1 MRRVLLISYD
11 FPPRGATGVF
21 RITKFARYLPQFG
34 WQPVV
39 LTAAGEG
46 VVCDDALLGELPPDL
61 EVIRVPD
68 PLTPLRRARSASRPT
83 ATGSNAT
90 PQQAQRSTLATLRQ
104 AARRFVVPDP
114 QIVWLPRAVH
124 AASARLRRGDI
135 AAVLTTSPPHSMQL
149 AGLWLKRRFPD
160 VPWIMDM
167 RDLWSDN
174 GTIDDARVYKLNQL
188 CERACLHAA
197 DRVVVVTPTMQQR
210 MQHEFGVPPGRIVRI
225 TNGFDR
231 NDIVAAPPP
240 ANAALHIVYT
250 GTITS
255 TRTASVRGL
264 FAALEQ
270 LAQQGIGGDTV
281 VVRCYG
287 LFDPLVHQWAAPLI
301 TRGMVELHPFVPHAE
316 AIEATATADVLL
328 LVISDDLEGRIAIPN
343 KLYEYLAV
351 GRALLALAPP
361 GDVPRLIRTLGA
373 GVAVAPA
380 DVDAITTTLRQ
391 LIRQHHAG
399 TLPRLAPNDP
409 RLDQF
414 ERRELTR
421 QLAALLAEVTA

>member
-39 LTAAGEG
+39 LTAAGAG
-46 VVCDDALLGELPPDL
+46 VVRDDALLAELPPDL

-68 PLTPLRRARSASRPT
+68 PLTPLRRARSAPRPP
-83 ATGSNAT
+83 ATGSAT
-90 PQQAQRSTLATLRQ
+90 QQQARGSTLAALRQ
-104 AARRFVVPDP
+104 TVRRFVVPDP
-114 QIVWLPRAVH
+114 QIVWLPRAVQ

-167 RDLWSDN
+167 RDLWSDS
-174 GTIDDARVYKLNQL
+174 GTIDDARVFKLNWA

-197 DRVVVVTPTMQQR
+197 DRIVVVTPTMQQR
-210 MQHEFGVPPGRIVRI
+210 MQHEFGVPPGHIVTI

-231 NDIVAAPPP
+231 NDIAAAPPP

-264 FAALEQ
+264 FAALER
-270 LAQQGIGGDTV
+270 LAQEGVGSDTV

-301 TRGMVELHPFVPHAE
+301 ARGMVELHPFVPHAA
-316 AIEATATADVLL
+316 AIEATAAADVLL
-328 LVISDDLEGRIAIPN
+328 LVISDDLEGRIAVPN

-361 GDVPRLIRTLGA
+361 GDVPRLIRTLGV
-373 GVAVAPA
+373 GVAVAPNDA
-380 DVDAITTTLRQ
+380 DVIAAALRQ
-391 LIRQHHAG
+391 LIRQHQVG
-399 TLPRLAPNDP
+399 TLPHLASGDP
-409 RLDQF
+409 RLDRF